1 VKAGGRLFKGWQR
14 KTSVTKD
21 VQRVIFD
28 KCFERFRDTLEVEKI
43 TELSEQM
50 EKFIERY
57 N

>member
-1 VKAGGRLFKGWQR
+1 M
-14 KTSVTKD
+14 D
-21 VQRVIFD
+21 IFD
-28 KCFERFRDTLEVEKI
+28 KCFERFKDTLEVEKI